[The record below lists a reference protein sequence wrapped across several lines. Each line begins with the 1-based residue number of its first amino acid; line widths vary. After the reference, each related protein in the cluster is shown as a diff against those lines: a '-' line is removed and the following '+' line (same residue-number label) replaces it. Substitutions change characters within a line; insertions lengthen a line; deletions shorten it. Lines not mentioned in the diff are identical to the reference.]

1 MVTHFFIPLVI
12 LLILFRST
20 MFVPPQLSPS
30 SSMSAPPPA
39 PELAELRPDHG
50 SEYADPATEA
60 REEQG
65 ESTEVAP
72 LVVLRFDG
80 AESRVQFN
88 FAPNMLP
95 LDKCWTADSI
105 LIFDLFG

>member
-1 MVTHFFIPLVI
+1 
-12 LLILFRST
+12 
-20 MFVPPQLSPS
+20 
-30 SSMSAPPPA
+30 MSAPPPPA

-72 LVVLRFDG
+72 LVLLRFDG
-80 AESRVQFN
+80 AAKRIFTI
-88 FAPNMLP
+88 LGCC
-95 LDKCWTADSI
+95 LDNGKD
-105 LIFDLFG
+105 